1 MKPTLLNFNKLES
14 MVIRGDYQGFKGHG
28 AKGNGYLQPKHNG
41 QRNRKALFND
51 LRKVFARELGIYS
64 ESDLSPRQK
73 EYINRILNLKL
84 NETNQL
90 KLESSKTRQLAF
102 VRAVRDYVSQGKYFY
117 LMFGQ
122 ELTLMQLKK
131 ELKVNESLQNRNRP
145 NSKSN

>member
-1 MKPTLLNFNKLES
+1 MKLTLLDFNKLEAQ
-14 MVIRGDYQGFKGHG
+14 VIQGDYQGFKGHG
-28 AKGNGYLQPKHNG
+28 SKSENMRSFQNG

-117 LMFGQ
+117 FMFGQ

-131 ELKVNESLQNRNRP
+131 EI
-145 NSKSN
+145 

>member
-1 MKPTLLNFNKLES
+1 MKPTLLDFNKLEQR
-14 MVIRGDYQGFKGHG
+14 VIEGFYQGRNSKSTKAF
-28 AKGNGYLQPKHNG
+28 HNG
-41 QRNRKALFND
+41 QYNRKALFRD

-90 KLESSKTRQLAF
+90 KLKSSKTRQLAF

-117 LMFGQ
+117 FMFGQ

-131 ELKVNESLQNRNRP
+131 EL
-145 NSKSN
+145 

>member
-1 MKPTLLNFNKLES
+1 MKPTLLDFNKLEQR
-14 MVIRGDYQGFKGHG
+14 VIEGFYQGRNSKSTKAF
-28 AKGNGYLQPKHNG
+28 HNG
-41 QRNRKALFND
+41 QYNRKALFQD

-90 KLESSKTRQLAF
+90 KLKSSKTRQLAF

-117 LMFGQ
+117 FMFGQ
-122 ELTLMQLKK
+122 DLTLMQLKK
-131 ELKVNESLQNRNRP
+131 EL
-145 NSKSN
+145 

>member
-1 MKPTLLNFNKLES
+1 MKPTLLDFNKLES

-51 LRKVFARELGIYS
+51 LRKVFARELGICS
-64 ESDLSPRQK
+64 MSKLTSLQK
-73 EYINRILNLKL
+73 DYITRILNLKL

-90 KLESSKTRQLAF
+90 ELASSQTRQLAF

-117 LMFGQ
+117 FMFDQ
-122 ELTLMQLKK
+122 ELTLLQLKK
-131 ELKVNESLQNRNRP
+131 ELRDV
-145 NSKSN
+145 

>member
-1 MKPTLLNFNKLES
+1 MQPTLLDFNKLEQR
-14 MVIRGDYQGFKGHG
+14 VIEGFYQGRNSKSTKAF
-28 AKGNGYLQPKHNG
+28 HNG
-41 QRNRKALFND
+41 QYNRKALFQD

-102 VRAVRDYVSQGKYFY
+102 VRAVRNYVSQGKFFYF
-117 LMFGQ
+117 MF
-122 ELTLMQLKK
+122 EK
-131 ELKVNESLQNRNRP
+131 ELKELFF
-145 NSKSN
+145 KGIC

>member
-1 MKPTLLNFNKLES
+1 MRPTLLDFNKLEQR
-14 MVIRGDYQGFKGHG
+14 VIEGFYQGRNSKSTKAF
-28 AKGNGYLQPKHNG
+28 HNG
-41 QRNRKALFND
+41 QYNRKALFQD

-117 LMFGQ
+117 FMFGQ
-122 ELTLMQLKK
+122 ELTLMKLKK
-131 ELKVNESLQNRNRP
+131 EL
-145 NSKSN
+145 

>member
-1 MKPTLLNFNKLES
+1 MKPTLLDFNKLEF

-51 LRKVFARELGIYS
+51 LRKVFARELGIWS
-64 ESDLSPRQK
+64 VSDLSPRQK

-90 KLESSKTRQLAF
+90 KLESSQTRQLAF
-102 VRAVRDYVSQGKYFY
+102 VRAVRNYVAQGKYFY
-117 LMFGQ
+117 FMF
-122 ELTLMQLKK
+122 EK
-131 ELKVNESLQNRNRP
+131 ELKNIYFKEIIP
-145 NSKSN
+145 DE

>member
-1 MKPTLLNFNKLES
+1 MKPTLLDFNKLEY

-51 LRKVFARELGIYS
+51 LRKVFARELGICS
-64 ESDLSPRQK
+64 MNELTSLQK
-73 EYINRILNLKL
+73 DYITRILNLKL

-90 KLESSKTRQLAF
+90 KLASSQTRQIAF

-117 LMFGQ
+117 FMFGQ
-122 ELTLMQLKK
+122 ELTLLQLKK
-131 ELKVNESLQNRNRP
+131 ELRDV
-145 NSKSN
+145 

>member
-1 MKPTLLNFNKLES
+1 MKPTLLDFNKLES

-28 AKGNGYLQPKHNG
+28 AKGKGYLQPIHNG

-64 ESDLSPRQK
+64 MRDLTPSQK
-73 EYINRILNLKL
+73 EYITRILNLKL

-117 LMFGQ
+117 FMFGQ

-131 ELKVNESLQNRNRP
+131 EI
-145 NSKSN
+145 